1 MTKDCC
7 VWDPIYQ
14 RQKNNELGSEWR
26 RCCSLDQGRQIHR
39 MIGRVMFTKTLGIA
53 FMGTTNNVL
62 RNVIFQMEEQGLSFG
77 VGPNYRNHKRRLL
90 KGILP
95 IAVSS
100 MMFFL
105 FFLFFLKPKAVGK
118 RAYPTYSKQRSGRG
132 KKSPWWVAVCLP

>member
-1 MTKDCC
+1 MLCLRPHLSET
-7 VWDPIYQ
+7 
-14 RQKNNELGSEWR
+14 KNNELGSEWR

-39 MIGRVMFTKTLGIA
+39 MIGRVMFTKILGIA
-53 FMGTTNNVL
+53 FLGTTNNVL

-77 VGPNYRNHKRRLL
+77 VGPNYRNHKRRLQ